1 MQLVVYNN
9 YCELLIVNYYKAG
22 DKLNLE
28 DNFIKYKNI
37 TLTII
42 EIVKIEE
49 YEKLDE
55 IFQKRQLILD
65 DMNKINYSKEELKK
79 LYLQYGIENL
89 EKDLASRMKDKKDDL
104 LDKMKKNKKRQT
116 GIMGYNKIPSE
127 AVFLSKKI

>member
-1 MQLVVYNN
+1 
-9 YCELLIVNYYKAG
+9 
-22 DKLNLE
+22 LNLE

-65 DMNKINYSKEELKK
+65 DMNKINYSREELKK

-89 EKDLASRMKDKKDDL
+89 EKDLASRMKVKKDDL